1 MFPDHDSPTIPI
13 GTPTARLLSDNSKQW
28 VGLGRASFRRGAVC
42 VRPAP
47 SDKNHSVS
55 AATTSSTTGPDGVFT
70 APLLVEYPYKRTV
83 GTLLSRFFLSLQ
95 EGRLEGTKGSDG
107 RVYFPPAEFDPV
119 TGEQLHEWV
128 TLPETG
134 TVVTWSW
141 QSEPQPN
148 QPLEHPFAWALIT
161 LDGAAVPML
170 HAVDAGDMA
179 RIRTGSRVKVRWAAE
194 RSGGV
199 RDIACFDL
207 LEGAS

>member
-1 MFPDHDSPTIPI
+1 MEAVC
-13 GTPTARLLSDNSKQW
+13 AR
-28 VGLGRASFRRGAVC
+28 RASG
-42 VRPAP
+42 
-47 SDKNHSVS
+47 DKNEPVS
-55 AATTSSTTGPDGVFT
+55 AATTSSTSGADGVFV
-70 APLLVEYPYKRTV
+70 APLVVEYPYKRTV

-119 TGEQLHEWV
+119 TGEQLDEWV

-141 QSEPQPN
+141 QSVPQPN